1 MRKGISGGRKVV
13 QSLRCESMP
22 DDFEE
27 VKGRT
32 DDQRAGDKQ
41 LRSTTDVD
49 G

>member
-1 MRKGISGGRKVV
+1 MV
-13 QSLRCESMP
+13 QSLRRESMP

-32 DDQRAGDKQ
+32 DGQRAGDKQ
-41 LRSTTDVD
+41 LSSTTDVD

>member
-1 MRKGISGGRKVV
+1 MV
-13 QSLRCESMP
+13 QSLRHESMP

-41 LRSTTDVD
+41 LSSITDVD